1 MYRETD
7 PEGTR
12 QRVVVTVSR
21 QTERIANGVTARVV
35 HDVVTEDDEP
45 VEVTEDWYAQD
56 ACGNLWY
63 LGEDTREYENGKVSS
78 RRVWE
83 AGVDGAQ
90 PGVIMPAKPRPGMRY
105 RQEHYAGH
113 AEDRAS
119 ILSRAEQVEVPYG
132 FFGKGRIVMT
142 RDVNPLEPK
151 VLEFKFYARGVGPV
165 LSVSVSGGSDR
176 GDTRAIHAGQ
186 VSLDPAPLADAPTP
200 AASARG
206 VRFPTVRS
214 WQLNEI
220 DAPDGIRSPVVLDSE
235 DSRAIMI
242 RMAPGQAMGEHRSAS
257 APGWSSSTARW
268 KSMQA
273 TTRSAPARR
282 LLEFE
287 PTERRTV
294 RAWTAHGSSWCSRR
308 GPAQAT
314 TRRTDPRRPVASQP
328 PVQVRGVD
336 LVRHIGL
343 VVLDLEARSLEQVA
357 GPPREVDLHD
367 PGRCGRVR

>member
-1 MYRETD
+1 MKIAKLAATVLAALAGIASGQGAGALDTASCVLPRGSEKVNLDPATFTTRIDSPWWPMRPGSRWVYETD

-21 QTERIANGVTARVV
+21 QTKRIANGVTARVV

-176 GDTRAIHAGQ
+176 GD
-186 VSLDPAPLADAPTP
+186 
-200 AASARG
+200 
-206 VRFPTVRS
+206 
-214 WQLNEI
+214 
-220 DAPDGIRSPVVLDSE
+220 
-235 DSRAIMI
+235 
-242 RMAPGQAMGEHRSAS
+242 
-257 APGWSSSTARW
+257 
-268 KSMQA
+268 
-273 TTRSAPARR
+273 
-282 LLEFE
+282 
-287 PTERRTV
+287 
-294 RAWTAHGSSWCSRR
+294 
-308 GPAQAT
+308 
-314 TRRTDPRRPVASQP
+314 
-328 PVQVRGVD
+328 
-336 LVRHIGL
+336 LVRYT
-343 VVLDLEARSLEQVA
+343 R
-357 GPPREVDLHD
+357 
-367 PGRCGRVR
+367 GR